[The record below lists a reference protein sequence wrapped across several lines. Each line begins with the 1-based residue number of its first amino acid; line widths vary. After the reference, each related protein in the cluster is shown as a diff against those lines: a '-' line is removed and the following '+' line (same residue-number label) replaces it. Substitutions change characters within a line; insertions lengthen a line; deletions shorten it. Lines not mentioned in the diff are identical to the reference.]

1 MMRIG
6 RIPRSDRSPC
16 SCSPHEPSLLIL
28 VNGSDENVRFH
39 LPNDIEWEMIWSS
52 AEIAGEYPG
61 QGTQIE
67 KLAEFDEEAED
78 KPAGRF
84 RNHLQRLNTMY
95 WQMDEN
101 AASLNSADDGLS
113 EDGYHPVDAAGSEHQ
128 RDEADFD
135 GDAQRTAQRIGAYIN
150 TANGPSETS
159 GNGWAANEGD
169 ADASSATSARY
180 VQHI

>member
-1 MMRIG
+1 MDESLGPIVRHAAAL
-6 RIPRSDRSPC
+6 PD
-16 SCSPHEPSLLIL
+16 EPSLLIL

-101 AASLNSADDGLS
+101 ADSLTPLTTGC
-113 EDGYHPVDAAGSEHQ
+113 P
-128 RDEADFD
+128 
-135 GDAQRTAQRIGAYIN
+135 RTIRPCG
-150 TANGPSETS
+150 
-159 GNGWAANEGD
+159 
-169 ADASSATSARY
+169 RCRL
-180 VQHI
+180 

>member
-16 SCSPHEPSLLIL
+16 SCSPPDEPSLLIL

-113 EDGYHPVDAAGSEHQ
+113 EDDPTLWTLPALS
-128 RDEADFD
+128 
-135 GDAQRTAQRIGAYIN
+135 I
-150 TANGPSETS
+150 
-159 GNGWAANEGD
+159 
-169 ADASSATSARY
+169 SAMKQISTD
-180 VQHI
+180 

>member
-1 MMRIG
+1 MQLL
-6 RIPRSDRSPC
+6 SPD
-16 SCSPHEPSLLIL
+16 EPSLLIL

-101 AASLNSADDGLS
+101 ADSLNSADDGLS
-113 EDGYHPVDAAGSEHQ
+113 ALS
-128 RDEADFD
+128 
-135 GDAQRTAQRIGAYIN
+135 I
-150 TANGPSETS
+150 
-159 GNGWAANEGD
+159 
-169 ADASSATSARY
+169 SAMKQISTD
-180 VQHI
+180 